1 MEGLLAMF
9 MILIPVSVVSYVPSR
24 LCDGNAC
31 NVDWT
36 PVPNM
41 GAALVGYNPV
51 LSNTLK
57 ASDPGMKAMIFAP
70 TFTRPAPDNRVEV
83 NPNILYFDDIHCQM
97 SRATRVVTS
106 YQDYAQQRTGS
117 FNFFSTGTKTS
128 SFKIP
133 LFFLL
138 INYEKKTSETKS
150 SSTDSSF
157 QKDVKFFKDQGGEVY
172 LNQAKCLVYKI
183 EIDEFAKPVFTNGFK
198 RAVKVLA
205 DEAADPKRRAKKTE
219 LRRFI
224 GHFGTHYLSKSW
236 LGATLSVESRFDR
249 QSTSQGERNQRSECI
264 GSAYSKSVNK
274 GVRLNTFNVK
284 LAKGD
289 SEISTQIGGQGFGTG
304 NGNGESKLKCS
315 SFDELKKGGAGSSF
329 SGTTVTSVGSYPES
343 DPDEWAKTAGNN
355 PKVIDF
361 ELKPIADLFRYYF
374 LDDIDGLKGKA
385 PLLKKYFED
394 AVKEYC
400 QTMLGE
406 DCPDTKG
413 CGYQDLCPL
422 GKTCVD
428 DKSNSLGFVCATDCE
443 WGSWGPWSNICSAK
457 GTNSIK
463 TTGMCKIY
471 QGQVFRKRTKTEAIK
486 GGKPCLGSN
495 TEAKDCSHSEN
506 CQCNGGDDCCGTNG
520 YKCGLGEGDCDKD
533 SDCKDGLVCG
543 SENCVGAGFD
553 KWDDCCTAQK
563 CHGGDD
569 CCGKNGYKCDVGEGD
584 CDKDSDCKDGLV
596 CGSENCVGAGFDKWD
611 DCCTAQKCHGGDDC
625 CGKNGY
631 KCDVGEGDCDKDSDC
646 KDGLVCGSNNCVG
659 AGFESG
665 LGSQMS
671 DDCCAIL
678 LS

>member
-413 CGYQDLCPL
+413 CGYQDLCPF
-422 GKTCVD
+422 GKKCVD
-428 DKSNSLGFVCATDCE
+428 DKSNSLGFVCAYFVPLYRYRRNRKSGSDHFYTTNKQEMGTVTPGSTGTYGYISQGVACKLLIAGAYGSSVPLYRYFRGKNEDTSHFYTTNENDIGTITPGSTGKHGYRSEGIAGYCFSSQVEDTVPLHRYYNSGTTDHFYTTD
-443 WGSWGPWSNICSAK
+443 WG
-457 GTNSIK
+457 
-463 TTGMCKIY
+463 
-471 QGQVFRKRTKTEAIK
+471 E
-486 GGKPCLGSN
+486 LGN
-495 TEAKDCSHSEN
+495 
-506 CQCNGGDDCCGTNG
+506 
-520 YKCGLGEGDCDKD
+520 
-533 SDCKDGLVCG
+533 
-543 SENCVGAGFD
+543 
-553 KWDDCCTAQK
+553 
-563 CHGGDD
+563 
-569 CCGKNGYKCDVGEGD
+569 GKNGYEYEGVQ
-584 CDKDSDCKDGLV
+584 CYV
-596 CGSENCVGAGFDKWD
+596 FP
-611 DCCTAQKCHGGDDC
+611 
-625 CGKNGY
+625 
-631 KCDVGEGDCDKDSDC
+631 
-646 KDGLVCGSNNCVG
+646 
-659 AGFESG
+659 
-665 LGSQMS
+665 
-671 DDCCAIL
+671 
-678 LS
+678 